1 MPIKPASWLWGHL
14 PWKPWPRFA
23 EAGRWVWV
31 PETSFSEK
39 PVALP
44 PWKCRQTRDT
54 DVKAASTER
63 HSCQFSF
70 SCLQNPSVIMTR
82 NPHTMKSVANIFNH
96 QGKVFVFLFKMK
108 KDKQYH
114 LRYEFI
120 ISSSTLVSPQRSFLL
135 SLNLEPPK
143 WLSQCCHLNPWTVV
157 LREWRLSKWTSSI
170 LPKSV
175 LSLVAWFVP
184 IGEHIF
190 SLPMRLWFN
199 FFFSTQ
205 QV

>member
-1 MPIKPASWLWGHL
+1 MANNPLWVNANQASQLAL
-14 PWKPWPRFA
+14 R
-23 EAGRWVWV
+23 
-31 PETSFSEK
+31 TSSLK
-39 PVALP
+39 AMAQV
-44 PWKCRQTRDT
+44 CRGWEVSVSARDLLLRKACCIATLEVQTDRDT
-54 DVKAASTER
+54 DVKAARTER

-120 ISSSTLVSPQRSFLL
+120 ISSSTLVSPQRSFRL

-143 WLSQCCHLNPWTVV
+143 WLSQCCRLNPWAVV
-157 LREWRLSKWTSSI
+157 LREWRLSK
-170 LPKSV
+170 
-175 LSLVAWFVP
+175 
-184 IGEHIF
+184 
-190 SLPMRLWFN
+190 
-199 FFFSTQ
+199 
-205 QV
+205 